1 MPPTAWP
8 EPGSPTALPS
18 SPRRGSWVAALVAAL
33 VLAVMAGGVATV
45 VLTRSDGSG
54 WCDALAA
61 RAFDGQQVIV
71 FMDPGADEAAVSR
84 VSSRLRADPTVTTA
98 RYYDDEAALAEARW
112 LFADQPD
119 VLDALPTDGLPTS
132 FRALVADDAAAAA
145 VQAAA
150 TDWPQVQQVE
160 VDVDVGAGG
169 SGEVTRMAPTDRVI
183 DRIDVVAA
191 GGPAEASSAALVTLA
206 EERPSELARPVRV
219 LDPVLDPERAAVAP
233 SAEDRSAAAALVR
246 SARDDCDLRPG

>member
-1 MPPTAWP
+1 M
-8 EPGSPTALPS
+8 
-18 SPRRGSWVAALVAAL
+18 
-33 VLAVMAGGVATV
+33 LAVTAGGVATV

-160 VDVDVGAGG
+160 VDVGAGG
-169 SGEVTRMAPTDRVI
+169 SGETTRMAHTDRVI

-206 EERPSELARPVRV
+206 DERPSELARPVRV
-219 LDPVLDPERAAVAP
+219 RDPVLDPERAAVAP
-233 SAEDRSAAAALVR
+233 SAEDRSAAGALVR